1 MTFSRALF
9 HTLTIVCSLVS
20 LSAAHAEKPNFV
32 IIFADDQGYQD
43 LGCFGSPDIKT
54 PHIDRMAKEGMKFTS
69 FYAQTVCGP
78 SRAALM
84 TGCYPLRV
92 AQFQNRVE
100 VHPRLHSKEITIAE
114 ILKSKGYA
122 TAAYGKWDLA
132 GHTQSAYT
140 PNLLPTHQGFDEFFG
155 TPTSNDS
162 IVNLLRDDEVI
173 EKKTDMS
180 LLTQRYSDEAIDFI
194 KRNQDKP
201 FFVYLAHTMPHV
213 KLAASEK
220 FRGTSERGLYGDV
233 IEELDANVGRILD
246 TIKQAGLSENTYVIY
261 TSDNGP
267 WYLGRSPAHLRRIGK
282 HAAEHG
288 GSAIPL
294 RGAKTSMWE
303 GGLRVPCVVWGPGR
317 VPAGTTCD
325 KLASTLDL
333 LPTLARLAGGDIPND
348 RVIDG
353 HDISDLIHGVPGSK
367 SPTKAYYYYA
377 RTKLRAIRWG
387 KWKLHLPA
395 EEDPRWKHYSLAKDS
410 MVIREPLL
418 FDLDADLS
426 ETTNVADKHP
436 EVVTKLL
443 SLAEWARED
452 IGDVD
457 RIGENARFYDPQPR
471 RPDIKQAK

>member
-1 MTFSRALF
+1 MIILTLFALVFS
-9 HTLTIVCSLVS
+9 VS
-20 LSAAHAEKPNFV
+20 NVRAEKPNFV

-100 VHPRLHSKEITIAE
+100 VHPRLHTKEITIAE
-114 ILKSKGYA
+114 ILKAQGYA

-132 GHTQSAYT
+132 GHTQNAYT
-140 PNLLPTHQGFDEFFG
+140 PELLPTHQGFDEFFG
-155 TPTSNDS
+155 TPTSNDA
-162 IVNLLRDDEVI
+162 IVNLIRNEKMI

-180 LLTQRYSDEAIDFI
+180 LLTQRYTDEAIDFI
-194 KRNQDKP
+194 KRHQNKP
-201 FFVYLAHTMPHV
+201 FFVYLAQTMPHV
-213 KLAASEK
+213 KLAASEY
-220 FRGTSERGLYGDV
+220 FRGTSKRGLYGDV

-246 TIKQAGLSENTYVIY
+246 TIRQAGLSENTYVIY

-267 WYLGRSPAHLRRIGK
+267 WYLGRSPGHLKRIGK

-288 GSAIPL
+288 GSALPL

-303 GGLRVPCVVWGPGR
+303 GGLRVPCVIWGPGR
-317 VPAGTTCD
+317 VPAGETCHE
-325 KLASTLDL
+325 LASTLDL
-333 LPTLARLAGGDIPND
+333 LPTLATLAGSDIPND

-353 HDISDLIHGVPGSK
+353 HDISDLIHGVPGSQ

-377 RTKLRAIRWG
+377 RTKLRAIRQG
-387 KWKLHLPA
+387 KWKLHLPTEVDA
-395 EEDPRWKHYSLAKDS
+395 RWGHYSKQEDAIAITK
-410 MVIREPLL
+410 PLL
-418 FDLDADLS
+418 FDLESDIA
-426 ETTNVADKHP
+426 ETTDLAEKHP
-436 EVVTKLL
+436 EIVKEMLK
-443 SLAEWARED
+443 LAEWARND
-452 IGDVD
+452 IGDED
-457 RIGENARFYDPQPR
+457 RIGENARFYAPQPR